1 MAILHSLLGI
11 FCVFGTGYL
20 ASVQVVIL
28 FLDAVVGVLLF
39 AIKYN
44 IDM

>member
-1 MAILHSLLGI
+1 MAILHTLFGI

-20 ASVQVVIL
+20 ASVQVAIL
-28 FLDAVVGVLLF
+28 FLDMVVGVILF

-44 IDM
+44 IDL